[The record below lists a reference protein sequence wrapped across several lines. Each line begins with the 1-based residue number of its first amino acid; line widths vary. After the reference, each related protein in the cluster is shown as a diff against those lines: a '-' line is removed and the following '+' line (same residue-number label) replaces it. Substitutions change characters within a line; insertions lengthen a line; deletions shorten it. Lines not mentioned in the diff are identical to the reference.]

1 MDGIVATAAGEEEEE
16 GRPTKVLSTKLSME
30 DFMMCKAMSQR
41 LFENNLL
48 KEDTISELIR
58 ALLTFSILD
67 YNFHNMENVKVL
79 LGSSD

>member
-1 MDGIVATAAGEEEEE
+1 MDRTVATAAGKEEE
-16 GRPTKVLSTKLSME
+16 GRPTKVLSTKLSAE
-30 DFMMCKAMSQR
+30 DFMTCKTISQK
-41 LFENNLL
+41 LFENKLL

-67 YNFHNMENVKVL
+67 YNYRNMENVKVL